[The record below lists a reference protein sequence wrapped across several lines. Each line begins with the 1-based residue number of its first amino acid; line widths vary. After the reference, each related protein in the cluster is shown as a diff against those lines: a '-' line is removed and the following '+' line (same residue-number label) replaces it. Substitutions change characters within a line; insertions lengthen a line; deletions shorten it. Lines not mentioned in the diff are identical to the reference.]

1 MKGATTTM
9 AENQLIPS
17 SGRVRA
23 EARDT
28 DWATLIARAVDDMTR
43 IMHSEGQ
50 LLVAGVRRAL
60 SEGID
65 RVVALFVTG
74 VAMAAGAMCLLAAAI
89 LFLHEYVMLPWWQS
103 FGIVGLA
110 LFAISVALG
119 VYAGSRPTPSTEVP

>member
-1 MKGATTTM
+1 MKGATTM
-9 AENQLIPS
+9 AENQLIPRS
-17 SGRVRA
+17 ERVRA

-28 DWATLIARAVDDMTR
+28 DWATLIGRAVDDMTR

-50 LLVAGVRRAL
+50 LLVAGVRGAL

-65 RVVALFVTG
+65 RVVALVATG
-74 VAMAAGAMCLLAAAI
+74 VAMAAGAMCMLAAAI

-110 LFAISVALG
+110 LFAISLALG
-119 VYAGSRPTPSTEVP
+119 AFAGGRSRTPSIEAP